1 MKRPAA
7 TVNTAT
13 KQAKR
18 DSTEPSS
25 AISKSMMEWCV
36 EDVLMWLRMQNFP
49 EHLCSIFSENEIDGE
64 VLVSLSEK
72 DLKEDL
78 GISALGHRRKLVKQR
93 DACLNSS
100 QPQPAQLP
108 VASAPIVVPS
118 EITAKSQKPSV
129 SAGGGSSSHG
139 SESRSGLYPS
149 LPDGPSKRQ
158 RLRCEIL
165 EVDALQAE
173 FGFGGAV
180 TTNFEGVGHNEHA
193 QGVKVR
199 IRKMLDM
206 AFHPAT
212 PEAERSQALRN
223 AQRLMKQHEVNE
235 TDVQTQEK
243 TPQGG
248 LFAARLTAVGK
259 GAGIQKEKWMF
270 TLTAAVNALFDTA
283 CYTHTRRGKPAL
295 YVVFYGSSDAAESA
309 VYAFACASNLMLWMA
324 GSRALPSDQ
333 TFTFGAKHRGQ
344 KFSAVFSEDKG
355 YVVWA
360 KKTEYEGA
368 AECLQNFI
376 EYVRAQEDPAEWDR
390 AYLEGMAQALKSKT
404 KSDGGSNAESLA
416 LHSKG
421 IQDEV
426 LRHFGVKKHAS
437 RTDVATA
444 HGLRKSRGSGSCD
457 AVAVNLGQAQIKQPA
472 RLAISQ

>member
-1 MKRPAA
+1 
-7 TVNTAT
+7 
-13 KQAKR
+13 
-18 DSTEPSS
+18 
-25 AISKSMMEWCV
+25 MEWCV
-36 EDVLMWLRMQNFP
+36 EDVLMWLRMQDFP

-78 GISALGHRRKLVKQR
+78 GVSALGHRRKLIKQR
-93 DACLNSS
+93 DACLSSS

-108 VASAPIVVPS
+108 VASAPIVLPS
-118 EITAKSQKPSV
+118 EITAKSQKPETAKRVKLQRSV
-129 SAGGGSSSHG
+129 STCGGSSSHG
-139 SESRSGLYPS
+139 SESTSGLYPS

-158 RLRCEIL
+158 HLRCEIL

-180 TTNFEGVGHNEHA
+180 TTNFEGVGNNEHA

-324 GSRALPSDQ
+324 GSRALPADQ
-333 TFTFGAKHRGQ
+333 AFTFGEKHRGE

-355 YVVWA
+355 YVAWA
-360 KKTEYEGA
+360 KKTEYKGA
-368 AECLQNFI
+368 GECLQNFI

-390 AYLEGMAQALKSKT
+390 AYLEGMAQALESKT

-426 LRHFGVKKHAS
+426 LRHFGVIVTRGK
-437 RTDVATA
+437 RMDVATA
-444 HGLRKSRGSGSCD
+444 HGLRKARGSGSCD
-457 AVAVNLGQAQIKQPA
+457 AAAVHLGQAQIKQPA